1 MKASNICGGLLL
13 GLALLL
19 PAGASAANK
28 GALKLSEPVT
38 VNGTQLAAGEYRLTW
53 EGTGPDIKLNI
64 VRSNKIV
71 ATVPAQLVDL
81 NHKGNDEGYGT
92 RKEDDGSRSLTAI
105 YFSGKKYELA
115 FGQTPATTDMPNDE
129 GHDK

>member
-1 MKASNICGGLLL
+1 V
-13 GLALLL
+13 LLL
-19 PAGASAANK
+19 PAGTSAANK
-28 GALKLSEPVT
+28 GALKLGEPVT
-38 VNGTQLAAGEYRLTW
+38 VNGTQLATGEYRLTW
-53 EGTGPDIKLNI
+53 AGAGPDIQLNI
-64 VRSNKIV
+64 IKSNKIV
-71 ATVPAQLVDL
+71 ATVPAQLVNL
-81 NHKGNDEGYGT
+81 SRTGNNEGYGT